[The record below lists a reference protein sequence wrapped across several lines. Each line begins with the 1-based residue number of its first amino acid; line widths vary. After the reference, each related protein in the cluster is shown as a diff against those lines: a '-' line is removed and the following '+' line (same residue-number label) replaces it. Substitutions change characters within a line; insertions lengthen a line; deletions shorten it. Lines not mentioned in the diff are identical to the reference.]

1 MKKTPLT
8 LALLASTIFLTACTD
23 DGDNGQNG
31 LNSLIQQTPLV
42 LGNDDCWSAGT
53 RIESGLDKNQNGELD
68 ANEIQQSSIQCG
80 PNLFTQGV
88 ALPYQNLTSFKANG
102 TTIASAFTLRQGGFG
117 SDVAAHPT
125 NNKQFYAITDRGPN
139 ADYNDGVNGAGK
151 IFPMPDYI
159 PKIGLFEV
167 QDDGSIKLI
176 KTILLKDRD
185 GNNIS
190 GLPNTAALGGTGET
204 PYDIHGKVIAKDL
217 SLIHI

>member
-31 LNSLIQQTPLV
+31 LNSLIQQMPLV

-80 PNLFTQGV
+80 PNLFAQGV

-102 TTIASAFTLRQGGFG
+102 TTIASAFTLRQGGALALMLLPILRTINNFTQ
-117 SDVAAHPT
+117 SQIVA
-125 NNKQFYAITDRGPN
+125 Q
-139 ADYNDGVNGAGK
+139 
-151 IFPMPDYI
+151 M
-159 PKIGLFEV
+159 L
-167 QDDGSIKLI
+167 
-176 KTILLKDRD
+176 TIMM
-185 GNNIS
+185 
-190 GLPNTAALGGTGET
+190 A
-204 PYDIHGKVIAKDL
+204 
-217 SLIHI
+217 

>member
-31 LNSLIQQTPLV
+31 LNSLIQQMPLV

-102 TTIASAFTLRQGGFG
+102 TTIASTNTQATARGFTTG
-117 SDVAAHPT
+117 APT
-125 NNKQFYAITDRGPN
+125 TATALPAKYAPSECR
-139 ADYNDGVNGAGK
+139 
-151 IFPMPDYI
+151 
-159 PKIGLFEV
+159 
-167 QDDGSIKLI
+167 
-176 KTILLKDRD
+176 
-185 GNNIS
+185 
-190 GLPNTAALGGTGET
+190 
-204 PYDIHGKVIAKDL
+204 
-217 SLIHI
+217 